1 VSADSGAPLSDA
13 ITFGPYRLSPA
24 ERLLER
30 DDSAITIGSRALDI
44 LIALI
49 ERPGEIVSHRDLM
62 RRVWPN
68 MVVEEANL
76 RVHVGALR
84 KVLRDGDGG
93 IRYIA
98 NIPGRGYCFVAPV
111 QRPAMPDTQSLRP
124 APERLS
130 IPNHNLPPRLSRMI
144 GRGETIAALLAML
157 ASHRFVSVIGPGGMG
172 KTTVAISVAH
182 ELLSEFGNAIF
193 FVDLAS
199 INEDAL
205 VPTAVTSVLGVRSHS
220 PDPLPDLLAFLARQ
234 RVLLV
239 LDNCEHVIAGAAALT
254 ERLYSEAP
262 NVHLLTTS
270 RESLRVEGEHV
281 HLLRPLDHPPHD
293 ADITTERILAA
304 PAVQLFMERAAASGF
319 SDPLSDDDAR
329 IVTNICRKLDG
340 IALAIE
346 LVASRIGTY
355 GIRGTEELLNN
366 RFKLLWQGRRGAL
379 PRHQTLHA
387 MLDWSFN
394 LLSAPDRQLLC
405 RLAIFVGAF
414 TLDAAQSVAADP
426 ILDSHEVAN
435 SLNALVEKSLI
446 CSSTIDNIVCF
457 RLLDTTRSYAAAKL
471 VGSDCWASI
480 ARQHALHC
488 SQALRMG
495 RVDLA
500 AFGGR
505 DLSGFVPLLG
515 DIRAALEWSFSSVGH
530 SQIGVDLAALAVPLL
545 LGLSLLSE
553 CQRWCQQG
561 LAALA
566 EADQGTETE
575 LALQQALAISSMFTR
590 GISAEVRAAIERG
603 LRLAERLGDR
613 KYQLHLLVGL
623 HIILIN
629 VGDFREALIVSER
642 SVTLATELESATALT
657 MADWMLGFSYH
668 LVGNQEAAQRY
679 CDSGFARAA
688 ASGLVEFFGFDHRVR
703 ALIVF
708 ARVSWL
714 RGYPDR
720 AVRMSRRAISEAEQS
735 DRPINLC
742 IALMYAATVYLW
754 NGDFENAEYCIERLI
769 AHVSKFSLVPY
780 RGVGVALKGELAIAR
795 GELGI
800 GVYTLKAALRE
811 LQCSPAAGAA
821 RRVRYNVLV
830 SSFLRALVAGL
841 IRSGQ
846 TEEAV
851 FIIEDQMA
859 RIQEGEETFDSP
871 ELLRV
876 RATVQLATGDAN
888 APLSETSLLASV
900 EQARRHGALA
910 WELRSAID
918 LARVWIGQER
928 TVDAAALLGGLQ
940 ARFSEGFGTADLKSA
955 SLLMDHLVRLNSES
969 GAA

>member
-1 VSADSGAPLSDA
+1 VSADSGALLSDA
-13 ITFGPYRLSPA
+13 ITFGPYRLSPT

-49 ERPGEIVSHRDLM
+49 ERPGEIVSHRDLI

-84 KVLRDGDGG
+84 KVLRDGNGG
-93 IRYIA
+93 TRYVT
-98 NIPGRGYCFVAPV
+98 NIPGRGYCFVAPI
-111 QRPAMPDTQSLRP
+111 QRSAMPDARPLRP
-124 APERLS
+124 APELLS
-130 IPNHNLPPRLSRMI
+130 MPNHNLPPRLSRMI
-144 GRGETIAALLAML
+144 GRAETIAALLAML
-157 ASHRFVSVIGPGGMG
+157 ASYRFASVIGPGGMG

-446 CSSTIDNIVCF
+446 YSSTIDNIVCF

-480 ARQHALHC
+480 ARQYALHC
-488 SQALRMG
+488 SQTLRMG

-530 SQIGVDLAALAVPLL
+530 SQIGVDLAALAAPLL
-545 LGLSLLSE
+545 LGLSLLCE
-553 CQRWCQQG
+553 CQRWCHQG

-566 EADQGTETE
+566 KADQGTGTE

-590 GISAEVRAAIERG
+590 GNSDEVRAAIERG
-603 LRLAERLGDR
+603 LRLAERLGER
-613 KYQLHLLVGL
+613 QYQLHLLAGL
-623 HIILIN
+623 HIYLIR
-629 VGDFREALIVSER
+629 VGDFREALIVAER
-642 SVTLATELESATALT
+642 SVTLATELESATAST
-657 MADWMLGFSYH
+657 MADWMLGCSYH

-688 ASGLVEFFGFDHRVR
+688 ASGLVQIEFFGYDHRVR
-703 ALIVF
+703 ALCVL
-708 ARVSWL
+708 ARASWL

-720 AVRMSRRAISEAEQS
+720 AAGMGRQAINEAERSGQ
-735 DRPINLC
+735 PVNLC
-742 IALMYAATVYLW
+742 IALIYVATVYLW
-754 NGDFENAEYCIERLI
+754 NGDFENAEYCIERLV
-769 AHVSKFSLVPY
+769 AHASKFSLGPY
-780 RGVGVALKGELAIAR
+780 RLVGMALKGELAIAR
-795 GELGI
+795 GELVI
-800 GVYTLKAALRE
+800 GVSTLKAALRE
-811 LQCSPAAGAA
+811 L
-821 RRVRYNVLV
+821 RLERHNVLA
-830 SSFLRALVAGL
+830 SSLSLALVAGL

-846 TEEAV
+846 NEEAV
-851 FIIEDQMA
+851 FTIEDEMA

-876 RATVQLATGDAN
+876 RATVQLTMGSAN
-888 APLSETSLLASV
+888 AAVAEASLLASV

-918 LARVWIGQER
+918 LARVWIGQGR
-928 TVDAAALLGGLQ
+928 TVDAAALLGGPQ
-940 ARFSEGFGTADLKSA
+940 ARFSEGFDTADLKSA
-955 SLLMDHLVRLNSES
+955 SLLMDHLVRLNSDS
-969 GAA
+969 RAAE

>member
-1 VSADSGAPLSDA
+1 
-13 ITFGPYRLSPA
+13 
-24 ERLLER
+24 
-30 DDSAITIGSRALDI
+30 
-44 LIALI
+44 
-49 ERPGEIVSHRDLM
+49 
-62 RRVWPN
+62 
-68 MVVEEANL
+68 
-76 RVHVGALR
+76 
-84 KVLRDGDGG
+84 
-93 IRYIA
+93 
-98 NIPGRGYCFVAPV
+98 
-111 QRPAMPDTQSLRP
+111 
-124 APERLS
+124 
-130 IPNHNLPPRLSRMI
+130 
-144 GRGETIAALLAML
+144 
-157 ASHRFVSVIGPGGMG
+157 
-172 KTTVAISVAH
+172 
-182 ELLSEFGNAIF
+182 
-193 FVDLAS
+193 
-199 INEDAL
+199 
-205 VPTAVTSVLGVRSHS
+205 
-220 PDPLPDLLAFLARQ
+220 
-234 RVLLV
+234 VLLV

-262 NVHLLTTS
+262 HVHLLTTS

-304 PAVQLFMERAAASGF
+304 PAVQLFMERATASGF

-355 GIRGTEELLNN
+355 GIRGTQELLNH
-366 RFKLLWQGRRGAL
+366 RFKLLWQGRRRAL

-414 TLDAAQSVAADP
+414 TLDAAQSVAGDP
-426 ILDSHEVAN
+426 IFDSHEVAN
-435 SLNALVEKSLI
+435 SLNTLVEKSLI
-446 CSSTIDNIVCF
+446 YSSTIDDIVYF

-471 VGSDCWASI
+471 VGSNCWASI

-495 RVDLA
+495 RVDSA

-530 SQIGVDLAALAVPLL
+530 SQIGVDLAALAAPLL

-553 CQRWCQQG
+553 CQRWCRQG

-566 EADQGTETE
+566 KADQGTGTE
-575 LALQQALAISSMFTR
+575 LALQQAFAMSSMFTR
-590 GISAEVRAAIERG
+590 GISAESRTAIQRG
-603 LRLAERLGDR
+603 LRLAERLGER
-613 KYQLHLLVGL
+613 KYQLHLLAGL
-623 HIILIN
+623 HTILVN
-629 VGDFREALIVSER
+629 VGDFSEALIVAQR
-642 SVTLATELESATALT
+642 SVTLATELESVTALT

-688 ASGLVEFFGFDHRVR
+688 ASGLVQIEFFGFDHRVR

-720 AVRMSRRAISEAEQS
+720 AARMSRQAISEAERS
-735 DRPINLC
+735 DRALNLC

-754 NGDFENAEYCIERLI
+754 NGDFKNAEYCIERLV
-769 AHVSKFSLVPY
+769 AHASKFSFDPF

-795 GELGI
+795 GEIGI

-821 RRVRYNVLV
+821 GRVRHNALA
-830 SSFLRALVAGL
+830 SSLSRALVAGL

-851 FIIEDQMA
+851 FIIEDEMA
-859 RIQEGEETFDSP
+859 RIQEGEETFDYP

-876 RATVQLATGDAN
+876 RATVQLAIGSAN
-888 APLSETSLLASV
+888 AALAEASLLASV

-918 LARVWIGQER
+918 LARVWIDQGR
-928 TVDAAALLGGLQ
+928 TVDAAALLGGVQ

-955 SLLMDHLVRLNSES
+955 SLLMDHVVRLNSDS

>member
-1 VSADSGAPLSDA
+1 MFVASADSGALLSDV
-13 ITFGPYRLSPA
+13 ITIGPIRLSPT

-30 DDSAITIGSRALDI
+30 NDSEITIGSRALDI

-49 ERPGEIVSHRDLM
+49 ERPGEIVSQRDLM

-68 MVVEEANL
+68 MVVEESNL
-76 RVHVGALR
+76 RVHVRALR

-93 IRYIA
+93 TRYIA
-98 NIPGRGYCFVAPV
+98 NVPGRGYSFVAPI
-111 QRPAMPDTQSLRP
+111 QRPAR
-124 APERLS
+124 ERHSIPNHKS

-144 GRGETIAALLAML
+144 GRAETVAALLGML

-172 KTTVAISVAH
+172 KTTVAICVAH
-182 ELLSEFGNAIF
+182 DLLGEFGNAVF

-199 INEDAL
+199 INDDAL
-205 VPTAVTSVLGVRSHS
+205 VSNAVTSVLGVRSHS
-220 PDPLPDLLAFLARQ
+220 PDPWPDLLAFLGRQ

-239 LDNCEHVIAGAAALT
+239 LDNCEHVIAGAAGLT
-254 ERLYSEAP
+254 ERLYSNAP

-293 ADITTERILAA
+293 ADITIARILAA
-304 PAVQLFMERAAASGF
+304 PAVQLFMERAEASGF
-319 SDPLSDDDAR
+319 SGPLSDDDAR

-346 LVASRIGTY
+346 LVASRIGKY

-366 RFKLLWQGRRGAL
+366 RFKLLWQGRRRAL
-379 PRHQTLHA
+379 PRHQTLNA

-394 LLSAPDRQLLC
+394 LLSGPERQLLC

-414 TLDAAQSVAADP
+414 TLDAAQCVAADP

-435 SLNALVEKSLI
+435 SLNALVEKSLVY
-446 CSSTIDNIVCF
+446 SSTIDNIVCF
-457 RLLDTTRSYAAAKL
+457 RLLDTTRSYAASKL

-488 SQALRMG
+488 SQALRLG
-495 RVDLA
+495 RIDPA
-500 AFGGR
+500 AFGGQ

-530 SQIGVDLAALAVPLL
+530 SQIGVELAALAAPLL

-553 CQRWCQQG
+553 CQRWCRQG

-566 EADQGTETE
+566 KGDQGTGIE

-590 GISAEVRAAIERG
+590 GNSDEVRDAIERG
-603 LRLAERLGDR
+603 LRLSERLLER
-613 KYQLHLLVGL
+613 KYQLHLLAGL
-623 HIILIN
+623 HIYLTRL
-629 VGDFREALIVSER
+629 GDFCEALIVAER
-642 SVTLATELESATALT
+642 SVTLATELESATAAT
-657 MADWMLGFSYH
+657 MADWMLGCSHH

-688 ASGLVEFFGFDHRVR
+688 ESGLGKIEFFGFDHRVR
-703 ALIVF
+703 ALVVL
-708 ARVSWL
+708 ARVFWL

-720 AVRMSRRAISEAEQS
+720 AARTSRQAISEAERS
-735 DRPINLC
+735 DRPVNLC
-742 IALMYAATVYLW
+742 IALIYAATVYLW
-754 NGDFENAEYCIERLI
+754 SGDFENAEYCIERLV
-769 AHVSKFSLVPY
+769 AHASKFSLGPY

-800 GVYTLKAALRE
+800 GIHTLKAALTE
-811 LQCSPAAGAA
+811 L
-821 RRVRYNVLV
+821 RVERHNILV
-830 SSFLRALVAGL
+830 PSLSRALVAGL
-841 IRSGQ
+841 VRSGQ
-846 TEEAV
+846 PEEAV
-851 FIIEDQMA
+851 FIIEDEML
-859 RIQEGEETFDSP
+859 RIQKGEVKFDSP

-876 RATVQLATGDAN
+876 RAMVQLATGRAN
-888 APLSETSLLASV
+888 AALAEASLLASV
-900 EQARRHGALA
+900 EQARRQGALA

-918 LARVWIGQER
+918 LARVWSGQGR
-928 TVDAAALLGGLQ
+928 TADAAALLGGLQ

-955 SLLMDHLVRLNSES
+955 SVLMDRLNSDS
-969 GAA
+969 GAGHLPIVDA

>member
-1 VSADSGAPLSDA
+1 MSAHSGALSSDA
-13 ITFGPYRLSPA
+13 ITFGPYRLSPT

-30 DDSAITIGSRALDI
+30 NDSAITIGSRALDI

-49 ERPGEIVSHRDLM
+49 ERPGEIVSRRDLI

-76 RVHVGALR
+76 RVHVWALR
-84 KVLRDGDGG
+84 KVLCEGDGG
-93 IRYIA
+93 TRYIA
-98 NIPGRGYCFVAPV
+98 NIPGRGYCFVAPI
-111 QRPAMPDTQSLRP
+111 RRSAMPDTRPLRP
-124 APERLS
+124 APERPS

-157 ASHRFVSVIGPGGMG
+157 ASYRFVSVIGPGGMG

-182 ELLSEFGNAIF
+182 DLLSEFANAIF

-199 INEDAL
+199 INEDRL

-220 PDPLPDLLAFLARQ
+220 SDPWLDLLAFLERR

-293 ADITTERILAA
+293 ADITSERILAA
-304 PAVQLFMERAAASGF
+304 PAVQLFMERATASGF

-366 RFKLLWQGRRGAL
+366 RFKLLWQGRRSAL

-414 TLDAAQSVAADP
+414 TLDAAQSVAGDP
-426 ILDSHEVAN
+426 IFDSHEVAN
-435 SLNALVEKSLI
+435 SLDTLVEKSLVY
-446 CSSTIDNIVCF
+446 SLTVDNIVHF

-480 ARQHALHC
+480 ARQHALHF
-488 SQALRMG
+488 SQTLRRD
-495 RVDLA
+495 RVDSA

-505 DLSGFVPLLG
+505 DLSEFVPLLG
-515 DIRAALEWSFSSVGH
+515 DLRAALEWSFSSVGH
-530 SQIGVDLAALAVPLL
+530 SQIGVDLAALAAPLL
-545 LGLSLLSE
+545 LGLSLLGE

-561 LAALA
+561 LDALA
-566 EADQGTETE
+566 KADPGAGTE

-590 GISAEVRAAIERG
+590 GNSDEVRAAIERG
-603 LRLAERLGDR
+603 LRLAERLGER
-613 KYQLHLLVGL
+613 KYQLHLLAGL
-623 HIILIN
+623 HMYLTC
-629 VGDFREALIVSER
+629 VGDFSDALIVAER
-642 SVTLATELESATALT
+642 SVTLATELESATAST
-657 MADWMLGFSYH
+657 MADWMLGCSYH
-668 LVGNQEAAQRY
+668 LVGNQEAAQRH
-679 CDSGFARAA
+679 CDSGFAREAM
-688 ASGLVEFFGFDHRVR
+688 SGLVQMEFFGFDHRVR
-703 ALIVF
+703 ALIVL

-720 AVRMSRRAISEAEQS
+720 AARMSRQAIGEAERS
-735 DRPINLC
+735 DRPVNLC
-742 IALMYAATVYLW
+742 IALIYAATVYLW
-754 NGDFENAEYCIERLI
+754 NGDFENAEYCIERLV
-769 AHVSKFSLVPY
+769 AHASKFSLGLY

-800 GVYTLKAALRE
+800 GVHTLKAALRE
-811 LQCSPAAGAA
+811 L
-821 RRVRYNVLV
+821 RVERHNVLA
-830 SSFLRALVAGL
+830 SSLSRALVASL

-851 FIIEDQMA
+851 FIIEGEMA
-859 RIQEGEETFDSP
+859 RIQKGEVTFDSP

-876 RATVQLATGDAN
+876 RATVQLAMGSAN
-888 APLSETSLLASV
+888 AALAEESLLASV
-900 EQARRHGALA
+900 EQARRHGSLA

-918 LARVWIGQER
+918 LARVWIGQGR
-928 TVDAAALLGGLQ
+928 TVDAAALLGGLL

-955 SLLMDHLVRLNSES
+955 SLLMDHLARLNSDS
-969 GAA
+969 RAAQNE